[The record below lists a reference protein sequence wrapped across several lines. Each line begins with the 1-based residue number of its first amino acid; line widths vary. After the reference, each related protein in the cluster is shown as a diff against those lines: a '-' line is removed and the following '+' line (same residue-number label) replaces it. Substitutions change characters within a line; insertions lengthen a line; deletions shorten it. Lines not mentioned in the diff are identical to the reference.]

1 MLGAPFIIVSYTP
14 ANLLRTEGFAT
25 ASMTGTILGAIVNM
39 ILDPLL
45 VLGVG
50 PFPRLEV
57 VGAAVATVT
66 AQIIVLLIL
75 VAEILRDHG
84 EANVLHK
91 IRLLSRPDIACLKRC
106 LSHWNP
112 HLHFREG
119 LYLYHLHDTHPNWF
133 PDSGRSDC
141 RTACRRTD

>member
-1 MLGAPFIIVSYTP
+1 
-14 ANLLRTEGFAT
+14 
-25 ASMTGTILGAIVNM
+25 M

-57 VGAAVATVT
+57 IGAAVATVT
-66 AQIIVLLIL
+66 AQIVVLLIL

-91 IRLLSRPDIACLKRC
+91 IRLLSRPDMKIQDVAGASGFSDASHFIAMFRKVTGTTPLDFRKYVLIYSYCTAQKLPCRKR
-106 LSHWNP
+106 
-112 HLHFREG
+112 RRRR
-119 LYLYHLHDTHPNWF
+119 F
-133 PDSGRSDC
+133 PAGQFSS
-141 RTACRRTD
+141 ALISQMPVSYPIF